1 MAKLL
6 CKKHLSER
14 KNLEVLLACQ
24 LMPLNKSP
32 GKRAIEIEEDLRQI
46 MGETIILTIEKNVVQ
61 PKGSL
66 QVRSRCRVSS
76 IQHGR
81 SIPVQWVQRNS
92 SD

>member
-14 KNLEVLLACQ
+14 KNLGLLACQ

-32 GKRAIEIEEDLRQI
+32 GKRTIEIEEDLRQI

-66 QVRSRCRVSS
+66 QVRSRC
-76 IQHGR
+76 
-81 SIPVQWVQRNS
+81 
-92 SD
+92 